1 VSLEIIAHVR
11 RHPGAQLHGEHERR
25 QDVRLV
31 AYYRVASLAD
41 SLRGAARRDAY
52 HGYLTPCCHY
62 WKPEGAV
69 HGRDDA
75 VRRVV
80 GRGGVDRG
88 DAGAPG
94 RPGGPRLREKTGV
107 GDGLMAPGC
116 APCPSERRV
125 GLPRI
130 RRPWER
136 MRSAQLHVP
145 SSPSFPATSERTARL
160 HFRSAQ
166 VRPSK
171 TRTCFASESS
181 AAISPR
187 HSCTPPLSYPWM
199 IQPKTIE
206 AKKTG

>member
-1 VSLEIIAHVR
+1 VDLSIPSPVAGLVNVLVQIPKSTGLWKESRTRGNNI
-11 RHPGAQLHGEHERR
+11 QLDR
-25 QDVRLV
+25 
-31 AYYRVASLAD
+31 YRVLDTRNKEKNS
-41 SLRGAARRDAY
+41 
-52 HGYLTPCCHY
+52 
-62 WKPEGAV
+62 
-69 HGRDDA
+69 
-75 VRRVV
+75 
-80 GRGGVDRG
+80 
-88 DAGAPG
+88 
-94 RPGGPRLREKTGV
+94 EKTGV

-145 SSPSFPATSERTARL
+145 SSPSFPATNERTARL

>member
-1 VSLEIIAHVR
+1 VIALLACCRQKQKHNRGFLFPYFIKFGVR
-11 RHPGAQLHGEHERR
+11 CKTAPGWPAGACTITTGQKTPRHPAGRP
-25 QDVRLV
+25 
-31 AYYRVASLAD
+31 AS
-41 SLRGAARRDAY
+41 RAR
-52 HGYLTPCCHY
+52 
-62 WKPEGAV
+62 
-69 HGRDDA
+69 
-75 VRRVV
+75 
-80 GRGGVDRG
+80 
-88 DAGAPG
+88 PG
-94 RPGGPRLREKTGV
+94 RKGTEQCASAEKTGV

-145 SSPSFPATSERTARL
+145 SSPSFPATNERTARL